1 MHRSPCAKAMLHLMH
16 AMADIN
22 AIART
27 AHKLLCDAE
36 YSGSV
41 IPHSLAAIN
50 MIAETA
56 AEEAIAILEADI
68 KKMPRGI
75 MSMNNMQEL
84 KSTQSIRQYAAL
96 TASLLECA
104 VLLTS
109 SSDQKTERFVPDL
122 LRVSFERADSLADAL
137 EEMEVTYVKN

>member
-1 MHRSPCAKAMLHLMH
+1 MHKSPCAKAMLHLMN

-27 AHKLLCDAE
+27 AHKLLYDAE

-56 AEEAIAILEADI
+56 AEEAIAILEANI
-68 KKMPRGI
+68 KNATGD
-75 MSMNNMQEL
+75 NEH
-84 KSTQSIRQYAAL
+84 
-96 TASLLECA
+96 E
-104 VLLTS
+104 
-109 SSDQKTERFVPDL
+109 
-122 LRVSFERADSLADAL
+122 
-137 EEMEVTYVKN
+137 

>member
-1 MHRSPCAKAMLHLMH
+1 MHRSSCAKAMLHLMH

-27 AHKLLCDAE
+27 ADKLLYDAE
-36 YSGSV
+36 YSGCV

-68 KKMPRGI
+68 KNATGD
-75 MSMNNMQEL
+75 NEH
-84 KSTQSIRQYAAL
+84 
-96 TASLLECA
+96 E
-104 VLLTS
+104 
-109 SSDQKTERFVPDL
+109 
-122 LRVSFERADSLADAL
+122 
-137 EEMEVTYVKN
+137 